1 MKLVKTGIAGLD
13 EFLTGGLPARI
24 LLLTGLPG
32 SGNEI
37 FARQIAFLRA
47 KQFGV
52 TYFSVNE
59 TPDTIREDMATYNW
73 DTTPLEASGNW
84 KFKTI
89 TKTVNLQ
96 ESIIDEMKQNR
107 TVLLDSLSEVLL
119 SRKIEEV
126 IGLLTAMSTQN
137 KNSENYHMLLLTDG
151 MQDSKAE
158 TIMQHFAEGV
168 IVFSSTWTTDTV
180 RTDML
185 IKKMKGLFVPA
196 RRLPYTISK
205 KGFLIET
212 ATRIS

>member
-47 KQFGV
+47 KQFEV

-89 TKTVNLQ
+89 AKTVNLQ
-96 ESIIDEMKQNR
+96 ESIIEEMRQNR

-126 IGLLTAMSTQN
+126 IGLLTAMSAQN